1 MTTPLYKA
9 YRTVDEIKRNT
20 EYMGVSYFFT
30 SDALRF
36 FRSRVLDGVIGGQ
49 YFITSEKFVGSRGD
63 EGPRLYTIRKAT
75 LDGKVET
82 PDLPDGS
89 NGFQAYRTANAA
101 RKAAEKLPPVQ

>member
-1 MTTPLYKA
+1 MTTPLYTTF
-9 YRTVDEIKRNT
+9 RTVEEIKRNT
-20 EYMGVSYFFT
+20 EYMGVTHFF
-30 SDALRF
+30 DADSMRF
-36 FRSRVLDGVIGGQ
+36 FQSRILEGVIGGQ